1 MYLLDKFENK
11 YIIKGI
17 LKAEAPIHIGTGKV
31 DFSPTAVDN
40 AVIRDE
46 NNNPFIPGSSL
57 KGVIRCFM
65 ERLLSSGIFE
75 EYKSCNI
82 LDKDSE
88 KKRKICITNN
98 EAKEIKE
105 KHLNDKNK
113 EEKIAYEI
121 YEKECDVCK
130 LFGGHNFAS
139 KLNISDARLASDK
152 AYVQVRDGIAIDR
165 DSLTV
170 ANTAVYKFE
179 CISAGTE
186 FNFEMTV
193 DNLDDNHKGLLKI
206 ILNFLQ
212 DGEMKVGGKTS
223 AGLGNVKLIS
233 KSVYCINKENMREYF
248 INGINEDNKSLLEVN
263 L

>member
-17 LKAEAPIHIGTGKV
+17 LKAESPIHIGTGTV
-31 DFSPTAVDN
+31 DFSPTAVDTT
-40 AVIRDE
+40 VIRDE

-57 KGVIRCFM
+57 KGVIRSFM
-65 ERLLSSGIFE
+65 ERLLNSDIFE

-82 LDKDSE
+82 LSE
-88 KKRKICITNN
+88 PCISNEDAEIIKKKYKVDNR
-98 EAKEIKE
+98 
-105 KHLNDKNK
+105 K
-113 EEKIAYEI
+113 EEKIASDI

-130 LFGGHNFAS
+130 LFGGHHFAS
-139 KLNISDARLASDK
+139 KLNILDARLSSDK
-152 AYVQVRDGIAIDR
+152 AYVQQRDGVCIDR
-165 DSLTV
+165 DTLT
-170 ANTAVYKFE
+170 AADGKKYKFE
-179 CISAGTE
+179 CVAAGTE

-193 DNLDDNHKGLLKI
+193 DNLDDNHKNLLKI

-212 DGEMKVGGKTS
+212 EGEMKVGGKTS

-233 KSVYCINKENMREYF
+233 KSAYCITKENMREYF
-248 INGINEDNKSLLEVN
+248 INGINDDNKSLLEVN

>member
-1 MYLLDKFENK
+1 MYLLNKFENK

-17 LKAEAPIHIGTGKV
+17 LKAEAPIHIGTGNV

-40 AVIRDE
+40 PVIRDE

-65 ERLLSSGIFE
+65 ERLLKSGVFE

-82 LDKDSE
+82 LSDPCISNDE
-88 KKRKICITNN
+88 AETIKKKY
-98 EAKEIKE
+98 K
-105 KHLNDKNK
+105 NDIRK

-121 YEKECDVCK
+121 YDNECDICR

-139 KLNISDARLASDK
+139 KLNILDARLVGDK
-152 AYVQVRDGIAIDR
+152 AYFKERDGVCIDR
-165 DSLTV
+165 DTLT
-170 ANTAVYKFE
+170 AADGRKYKFE
-179 CISAGTE
+179 HVATGTE

-193 DNLDDNHKGLLKI
+193 DNLDDNHKDLLKMI
-206 ILNFLQ
+206 INFLQ
-212 DGEMKVGGKTS
+212 EGEMKVGGKTS

-233 KSVYCINKENMREYF
+233 KEVYCITKENMREYF
-248 INGINEDNKSLLEVN
+248 ITGINEENKSLLEVN

>member
-17 LKAEAPIHIGTGKV
+17 LKAESPIHIGTGTV
-31 DFSPTAVDN
+31 DFSPTAVDTP
-40 AVIRDE
+40 VIRDE

-65 ERLLSSGIFE
+65 ERLLNSGIFE
-75 EYKSCNI
+75 EYNSCNI
-82 LDKDSE
+82 LSDPCISNKDTE
-88 KKRKICITNN
+88 LIKKKYKADNR
-98 EAKEIKE
+98 
-105 KHLNDKNK
+105 K
-113 EEKIAYEI
+113 EEKIASDI

-130 LFGGHNFAS
+130 LFGGRNFAS
-139 KLNISDARLASDK
+139 KLNILDARLASNK
-152 AYVQVRDGIAIDR
+152 AYVQERDGVCIDR
-165 DSLTV
+165 DTLT
-170 ANTAVYKFE
+170 AADGKKYKFE
-179 CISAGTE
+179 CVAAGAE

-193 DNLDDNHKGLLKI
+193 DNLDDNHKDLLKI

-212 DGEMKVGGKTS
+212 EGEMKVGGKTS

-248 INGINEDNKSLLEVN
+248 ITGINEDNKSLLEVN

>member
-17 LKAEAPIHIGTGKV
+17 LKAESPIHIGTGTV
-31 DFSPTAVDN
+31 DFSPTAVDTP
-40 AVIRDE
+40 VIRDE

-65 ERLLSSGIFE
+65 ERLLNSGIFK
-75 EYKSCNI
+75 EYNSCNI
-82 LDKDSE
+82 LSDPCISNKDAE
-88 KKRKICITNN
+88 LIKKKYKADNR
-98 EAKEIKE
+98 
-105 KHLNDKNK
+105 K
-113 EEKIAYEI
+113 EEKIASDI

-139 KLNISDARLASDK
+139 KLNILDARLTSDK
-152 AYVQVRDGIAIDR
+152 AYVQQRDGIAIDR

-170 ANTAVYKFE
+170 ADKAVYKFE
-179 CISAGTE
+179 CVAAGTE

-193 DNLDDNHKGLLKI
+193 DNLDDNHKDLLKI

-212 DGEMKVGGKTS
+212 EGEMKVGGKTS

-248 INGINEDNKSLLEVN
+248 ITGINEDNKSLLEVN